1 MHSCVPSLWT
11 LFPRAF
17 ITFNKRLRLLFS
29 SSFLS
34 IFSNSFVTN
43 KMQDKTIDNCFECL
57 EGKNEWV
64 FACNKARWHGDVSPC
79 CRFPSIWGGVRGE
92 VVYRDA
98 SYLKINEVKCIIIII
113 VSIVIIM
120 SLMKKFRITNE
131 GPASSRSSLF
141 GCCFILS
148 ALTLLVLAGVFMCKY
163 QSIIAR
169 KNLLALSNW
178 LL

>member
-1 MHSCVPSLWT
+1 MSGWEEWM
-11 LFPRAF
+11 
-17 ITFNKRLRLLFS
+17 
-29 SSFLS
+29 S
-34 IFSNSFVTN
+34 I
-43 KMQDKTIDNCFECL
+43 
-57 EGKNEWV
+57 

-120 SLMKKFRITNE
+120 LLITLMKKFRITNE

-178 LL
+178 LLQRAGKSQNFLIGANRQTYGYVKVAFIRPYYTW